1 MPEVIVSH
9 ATELAITP
17 VFLLVGITGLLNVM
31 STRLARVVDRT
42 RYVQQSFSNLHEQAR
57 ALACTEITHLGRMR
71 RLASWAIN
79 FCTAGALLV
88 CLIVVTLFVDD
99 LFVTDLRVLAGALFV
114 CALAVLIGGLI
125 CFLREL
131 YLAMHLID
139 IETARFEHK
148 LPVPNSGDPMNEPK
162 EHVPCTPI

>member
-9 ATELAITP
+9 AIELAITP

-31 STRLARVVDRT
+31 STRLARVVDRA

-88 CLIVVTLFVDD
+88 CLIVVPLFVDD

-114 CALAVLIGGLI
+114 CALAALIGGLT

-148 LPVPNSGDPMNEPK
+148 LPVPNSRDPQ
-162 EHVPCTPI
+162 

>member
-1 MPEVIVSH
+1 MPEIIVSH
-9 ATELAITP
+9 AIELAITP
-17 VFLLVGITGLLNVM
+17 VFLVGITRLLNVK

-42 RYVQQSFSNLHEQAR
+42 RYVEQSFSNLHEQAR

-71 RLASWAIN
+71 YLTRWAIN

-114 CALAVLIGGLI
+114 CTLAAWIGGLT
-125 CFLREL
+125 CFLREI
-131 YLAMHLID
+131 YLAKHLVD

-148 LPVPNSGDPMNEPK
+148 LPVPNSGDRNE
-162 EHVPCTPI
+162 